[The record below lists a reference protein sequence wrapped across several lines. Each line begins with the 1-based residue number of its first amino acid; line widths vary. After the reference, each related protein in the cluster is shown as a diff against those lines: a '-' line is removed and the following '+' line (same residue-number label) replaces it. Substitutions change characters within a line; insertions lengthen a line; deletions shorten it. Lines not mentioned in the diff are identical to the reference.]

1 MGTGI
6 CRSEISECANQF
18 SHSVCLVYLGTPKLV
33 GKHLLSHKHRCILL
47 DFWRR
52 DIWTMRDQRSASTA
66 LLPGSWSN
74 LWFWVKSNWAW
85 PQHRPAQEYK
95 LMDQRPLQEQTKPE
109 QHPKWEKKKRD
120 GRLGKA
126 EVLAHFASW
135 LPQNNTAVSSW
146 IQCPASGKSTCEQTG
161 HELL

>member
-6 CRSEISECANQF
+6 CHSEISECANQF

-66 LLPGSWSN
+66 LLPASWSN

-109 QHPKWEKKKRD
+109 QHPKWEKKKKKKRWEAWESRD
-120 GRLGKA
+120 TCTFCL
-126 EVLAHFASW
+126 LATTEQHCSVI
-135 LPQNNTAVSSW
+135 LDTVSSKW
-146 IQCPASGKSTCEQTG
+146 
-161 HELL
+161 